1 MGRLSKWYNE
11 HTGTYEYVNVFTGGS
26 IIDSI
31 IKKLSSNFAKNIGAK
46 ALEAIASAIGSR
58 VGNIAIDKIEK
69 KFSKP
74 TEDSKPKPLGDVIV
88 SELSKN
94 NSLTSSSSSKPIDL
108 PTQKDPIDLP
118 TPKNKVNAKNNTMVM
133 GRQIKKFIVN

>member
-1 MGRLSKWYNE
+1 MERLSKRYNE
-11 HTGTYEYVNVFTGGS
+11 HTRTYEYVNVFTGGS
-26 IIDSI
+26 IIDNI

-46 ALEAIASAIGSR
+46 ALEASASAIGSR

-74 TEDSKPKPLGDVIV
+74 TEASKPKPLGDVIV

-94 NSLTSSSSSKPIDL
+94 NSLTLSSSKPIDL
-108 PTQKDPIDLP
+108 PTQKDSVNLAKKRYYSIGTLD
-118 TPKNKVNAKNNTMVM
+118 KNFNSKLNKLLN
-133 GRQIKKFIVN
+133 

>member
-1 MGRLSKWYNE
+1 MERLSKRYNE

-31 IKKLSSNFAKNIGAK
+31 IKKLSSNLVKNIGAK
-46 ALEAIASAIGSR
+46 ALEASASAIGSR

-69 KFSKP
+69 KFSK
-74 TEDSKPKPLGDVIV
+74 DSKPKPLGDVIV

-94 NSLTSSSSSKPIDL
+94 NSLTSSKPIVLPTQKDSIDL
-108 PTQKDPIDLP
+108 PTQKDFINL
-118 TPKNKVNAKNNTMVM
+118 AKNDIMVM
-133 GRQIKKFIVN
+133 VRWIKILIVN

>member
-1 MGRLSKWYNE
+1 MERLSKRYNE
-11 HTGTYEYVNVFTGGS
+11 HTGTYEYVNAFTNDG

-31 IKKLSSNFAKNIGAK
+31 IKKLSSNLVKNIGAK
-46 ALEAIASAIGSR
+46 ALEASASAIGSR

-74 TEDSKPKPLGDVIV
+74 TEASKPKPLGDVIV

-94 NSLTSSSSSKPIDL
+94 NSLTSSKPIDL
-108 PTQKDPIDLP
+108 PTQKDSINLAKKRYYGYGTLD
-118 TPKNKVNAKNNTMVM
+118 KNFNSKLNKLLN
-133 GRQIKKFIVN
+133 